1 MMMMPKRRED
11 YERSSAR
18 PTLTLTLTLKLTLT
32 MTVTSGGSHHGR
44 RFGAGTPPLVL
55 SPDGPPRSTTP
66 TSRALAAE
74 WGAWVGAVT
83 GYTTRIV

>member
-11 YERSSAR
+11 YERSRVR
-18 PTLTLTLTLKLTLT
+18 PTLTLTLTLLTMTLT
-32 MTVTSGGSHHGR
+32 MMTSGGSHHDR